1 MQQKY
6 SKIRYIFFS
15 NFFAK
20 EVDLEIHI
28 PISYSLTA
36 WHYGLLNYGKKILNR
51 NIIKVR
57 QSEEG

>member
-36 WHYGLLNYGKKILNR
+36 WH
-51 NIIKVR
+51 
-57 QSEEG
+57 